1 MSHTLSF
8 KAVCHERL
16 QGTQQQLGPIVLT
29 STITVPSITEGV
41 NRYSQNIGY
50 SLHPE
55 DIRKIQPES
64 AVPINLV
71 EA

>member
-1 MSHTLSF
+1 MKGCKELSNSS
-8 KAVCHERL
+8 
-16 QGTQQQLGPIVLT
+16 GPIVLT
-29 STITVPSITEGV
+29 STFSTVPSITEGV

-55 DIRKIQPES
+55 DMRKIQPES